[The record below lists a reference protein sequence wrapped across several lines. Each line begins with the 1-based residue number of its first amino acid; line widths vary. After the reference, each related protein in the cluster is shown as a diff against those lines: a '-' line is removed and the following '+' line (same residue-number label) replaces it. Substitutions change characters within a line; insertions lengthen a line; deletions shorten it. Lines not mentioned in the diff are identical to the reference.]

1 MEDLLKIGQIL
12 CSPITLALECLH
24 KHTIVYRDLKPENV
38 LLEENGYIRLTDFG
52 LSKESVTTTELTHT
66 FCGTPEYLAPE
77 VIHGAG
83 YNQAVDWWSLGTL
96 LYEMLTGLPPFYN
109 ENLHI
114 MYEKIIREKL
124 KFPSYLS
131 EKAKSFLAGLLD
143 RDPKQR
149 LGGKESDAEE
159 VKKHAFFEGIDWA
172 KMAKKELKAPFVPNN
187 QDGKMDVSNIDEEF
201 KQETPKDTPVINSS
215 LTSRGSK
222 INFEGFT
229 YNQESDW
236 NNNSNKSNTI

>member
-1 MEDLLKIGQIL
+1 MLK
-12 CSPITLALECLH
+12 
-24 KHTIVYRDLKPENV
+24 
-38 LLEENGYIRLTDFG
+38 
-52 LSKESVTTTELTHT
+52 
-66 FCGTPEYLAPE
+66 
-77 VIHGAG
+77 
-83 YNQAVDWWSLGTL
+83 
-96 LYEMLTGLPPFYN
+96 
-109 ENLHI
+109 
-114 MYEKIIREKL
+114 KL
-124 KFPSYLS
+124 
-131 EKAKSFLAGLLD
+131 
-143 RDPKQR
+143 
-149 LGGKESDAEE
+149 
-159 VKKHAFFEGIDWA
+159 KKHAFFEGIDWA